1 LPFLA
6 QRGFGA
12 AVVAVDAAK
21 LHCRQPFREIG
32 SDRADVDPVHDDAS
46 AELDHR
52 QVSVRVQRSFDVSVA
67 GRGAA
72 QRIR

>member
-1 LPFLA
+1 MAIDAPE
-6 QRGFGA
+6 FGS
-12 AVVAVDAAK
+12 
-21 LHCRQPFREIG
+21 RQPFRKVG
-32 SDRADVDPVHDDAS
+32 THRADVDAVDDDAS

-67 GRGAA
+67 GGGAA